1 MSIVAEDTFMLDS
14 YRPNFRE
21 LFSEQVSL
29 PDEQVDL
36 QRCALYFA
44 GEEHPSLIVEEY
56 LARLDVMA
64 DRVLADSKG
73 AGDNESL
80 ARALNGYLFDEEKF
94 TGNPADYYNPD
105 NSYLNR
111 VMDSRIG
118 IPITLSV
125 LYLGVAE
132 RLGLNCYGVGMPG
145 HFLVALKDLDLFLD
159 PFHSGQLLSAA
170 DCRRLTRDMFGPDSA
185 WTEEYLAPC
194 PRKLI
199 IYRMLNN
206 LRQIYLNK
214 RDYGRHVYIVEKML
228 LVDPAVSALYLEL
241 AQSQV
246 HRGETEAALRSLQS
260 LKESPASQKERDV
273 ADELIEI
280 LLRGHPRAD

>member
-1 MSIVAEDTFMLDS
+1 MPDS
-14 YRPNFRE
+14 SQYHFRV
-21 LFSEQVSL
+21 LFTDQVSL
-29 PDEQVDL
+29 PDEEVDL
-36 QRCALYFA
+36 PRCALYFA
-44 GEEHPSLIVEEY
+44 GEEFPDLDVDDY
-56 LARLDVMA
+56 LARLDSMA
-64 DRVLADSKG
+64 QRVAGNSPSSGDS
-73 AGDNESL
+73 ESL
-80 ARALNGYLFDEEKF
+80 LQALNAYLFDEEKF
-94 TGNPADYYNPD
+94 TGNPADYYNPN

-132 RLGLNCYGVGMPG
+132 RLNLSCYGVGMPG
-145 HFLVALKDLDLFLD
+145 HFLVALKDLGLFLD

-170 DCRRLTRDMFGPDSA
+170 DCRRLAQDMFGPNFA
-185 WTEEYLAPC
+185 WTDEYLAPC
-194 PRKLI
+194 PSKLI

-206 LRQIYLNK
+206 LRQIHLHK
-214 RDYGRHVYIVEKML
+214 RDYGRHASAVEKML
-228 LVDPAVSALYLEL
+228 LVDSTVSGLYLEL

-246 HRGETEAALRSLQS
+246 HKGETEAALRSLQR

-280 LLRGHPRAD
+280 LLRGRPRAD

>member
-1 MSIVAEDTFMLDS
+1 MLDS
-14 YRPNFRE
+14 HESEFRR
-21 LFSEQVSL
+21 LFSEQVGL

-36 QRCALYFA
+36 QSCALYFA
-44 GEEHPSLIVEEY
+44 GEEYPSLNVEEY
-56 LARLDVMA
+56 LARLDAMA
-64 DRVLADSKG
+64 ERVLADSKG
-73 AGDNESL
+73 SGSNESL

-111 VMDSRIG
+111 VMDSRTG

-170 DCRRLTRDMFGPDSA
+170 DCRRLAQEMFGPDFA
-185 WTEEYLAPC
+185 WTDEYLAPC

-206 LRQIYLNK
+206 LRQIYLHK
-214 RDYGRHVYIVEKML
+214 RDFGRHVSVVEKML
-228 LVDPAVSALYLEL
+228 LIDSTASGLYLEL

-246 HRGETEAALRSLQS
+246 HKGETKAALLSLQA
-260 LKESPASQKERDV
+260 LKDSPASQKERDF

-280 LLRGHPRAD
+280 LLRGHPGAG

>member
-1 MSIVAEDTFMLDS
+1 MLDS
-14 YRPNFRE
+14 HESEFRR
-21 LFSEQVSL
+21 LFSDQVSR

-44 GEEHPSLIVEEY
+44 GEEYPSLNVEEY
-56 LARLDVMA
+56 LARLDAMA
-64 DRVLADSKG
+64 ARVLADSASSG
-73 AGDNESL
+73 SNESL
-80 ARALNGYLFDEEKF
+80 VRALNGYLFDEEKF

-111 VMDSRIG
+111 VMDSRAG

-132 RLGLNCYGVGMPG
+132 RLGLDCYGVGMPG

-170 DCRRLTRDMFGPDSA
+170 DCRRLARDMFGPDFA
-185 WTEEYLAPC
+185 WTDEYLAPC

-214 RDYGRHVYIVEKML
+214 RDFGRHASIVEKML
-228 LVDPAVSALYLEL
+228 LVDSTVSGLYLEL

-246 HRGETEAALRSLQS
+246 HRGETEAALRSLQC
-260 LKESPASQKERDV
+260 LKESPASQKERG
-273 ADELIEI
+273 
-280 LLRGHPRAD
+280 RG